1 MSRNTS
7 PLLFSEA
14 VRRKKGL
21 GRRKSRMGLNQ
32 PVAAIILVVI
42 VTALALIVG
51 VLTMA
56 RIGVFARSESIRVL
70 EAQAYLQ
77 GSCIYV
83 NAKVKND
90 GSTAITGISVTARF
104 GTNAANI
111 GSVGTL
117 QPGGEASASNCV
129 NVPGAGRGDLIVV
142 EASGSGSSGT
152 IRHSTSVPVV

>member
-1 MSRNTS
+1 V
-7 PLLFSEA
+7 
-14 VRRKKGL
+14 VRR
-21 GRRKSRMGLNQ
+21 RKALSQ

-56 RIGVFARSESIRVL
+56 RIGVFARSESIRVI

-77 GSCIYV
+77 GSCIYI

-90 GSTAITGISVTARF
+90 GSTTITNVQVFARW
-104 GTNAANI
+104 GNSPPQLVD
-111 GSVGTL
+111 SVGDL
-117 QPGGEASASNCV
+117 APGAEVSATDCV
-129 NVPGAGRGDLIVV
+129 TGLEAGRGDLIVV
-142 EASGSGSSGT
+142 EASGTGSSSSGR

>member
-1 MSRNTS
+1 MNTNTS
-7 PLLFSEA
+7 LFFTPV
-14 VRRKKGL
+14 VRR
-21 GRRKSRMGLNQ
+21 RKALSQ

-56 RIGVFARSESIRVL
+56 RIGVFARSESIRVI

-77 GSCIYV
+77 GSGTGTCIYI

-90 GSTAITGISVTARF
+90 GSTTITGVEVTARWGNNTQSF
-104 GTNAANI
+104 GSI
-111 GSVGTL
+111 GDLV
-117 QPGGEASASNCV
+117 PGAEASAADCV
-129 NVPGAGRGDLIVV
+129 PDLGAGRGDLIVI
-142 EASGSGSSGT
+142 EASGMGSSSSGR